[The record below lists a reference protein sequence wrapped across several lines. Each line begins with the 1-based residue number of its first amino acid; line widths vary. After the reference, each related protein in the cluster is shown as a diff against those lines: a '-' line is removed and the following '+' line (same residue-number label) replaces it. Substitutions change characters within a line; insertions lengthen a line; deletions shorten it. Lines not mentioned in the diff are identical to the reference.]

1 MDSEDTATQTVAD
14 PSRREIA
21 EVTRER
27 DRALASAASERERV
41 AVAIRQCDQLAADV
55 FAWRKREA
63 RLAEQHAAA
72 QEAARQ
78 REQEWQQREQASRQR
93 EEASRQRE
101 DELTHQL
108 AFARGTIEAMER
120 SRFWQLR
127 LLSVRIRR
135 LFGR

>member
-1 MDSEDTATQTVAD
+1 MDSENTATQTVAD
-14 PSRREIA
+14 GSRRELA
-21 EVTRER
+21 ELTRER

-41 AVAIRQCDQLAADV
+41 AVAIRQCDQLAAEV

-63 RLAEQHAAA
+63 RTAEQHAAE
-72 QEAARQ
+72 QEASRR
-78 REQEWQQREQASRQR
+78 REQEWQQREQASQQR
-93 EEASRQRE
+93 EH
-101 DELTHQL
+101 ELTHQL

-120 SRFWQLR
+120 SRFWRLR